1 MRRPRP
7 PRQRDDDRPTAPRLR
22 RLLLAPHRLAFFAG
36 ALVLASAAL
45 WWGAVL
51 ALRAGGVALPWAVRP
66 GSAHALLM
74 AFGFM
79 PLFFTGFLF
88 TAGPRWLAVPA
99 VSPQALRRP
108 LLAMLVGWGVALVGF
123 HAAAPL
129 AAAGVASA
137 AGGFAVLCRRF
148 ARLVFASPQRDRA
161 HATLALLGCSLCALA
176 MAAAAAALALDHD
189 AVALAAVQAAL
200 WGGIGVVFVS
210 VSHRMLPFFTAVA
223 LPALDA
229 RWPRALLFTLVGL
242 VAAQAPLAA
251 ADALLAPAGWPAGA
265 LASRSV
271 GEALAALLLLALAWR
286 WGRVQPLRMRLLVM
300 LHMGF
305 FWLGVSLA
313 LLATS
318 HALLAASAGTVSLGL
333 APLHAFTMGYL
344 ASTLMAMVTRVVCG
358 HSGRAVV
365 ADAGVWAMFWTLQA
379 AVALRVGAAL
389 WPAAATAANLAA
401 ALCFAAA
408 ELAWALRY
416 GRWLLLP
423 RLDGRPG

>member
-1 MRRPRP
+1 M
-7 PRQRDDDRPTAPRLR
+7 
-22 RLLLAPHRLAFFAG
+22 
-36 ALVLASAAL
+36 
-45 WWGAVL
+45 L
-51 ALRAGGVALPWAVRP
+51 ALRAAGVALPWAVRP
-66 GSAHALLM
+66 GTAHALLM
-74 AFGFM
+74 ALGFM

-99 VSPQALRRP
+99 VSTQVLRRP
-108 LLAMLVGWGVALVGF
+108 LVTMLAGWGVALVGF

-148 ARLVFASPQRDRA
+148 ARLVSASPEPDRA

-176 MAAAAAALALDHD
+176 MAAAAAALALGHD
-189 AVALAAVQAAL
+189 AVARAAVQLAL

-210 VSHRMLPFFTAVA
+210 VAHRMLPFFGAA
-223 LPALDA
+223 LPALDT

-251 ADALLAPAGWPAGA
+251 ADAVLAPVDWAAGV

-271 GEALAALLLLALAWR
+271 GEALAALLLLGLAWR

-300 LHMGF
+300 LHTGF
-305 FWLGVSLA
+305 FWLGFSFA
-313 LLATS
+313 LLAAS
-318 HALLAASAGTVSLGL
+318 HALLAASAGEFSLGL

-379 AVALRVGAAL
+379 AVVLRVGAAL

-423 RLDGRPG
+423 RFDGRPG